1 MFPLMPPIRVL
12 LLADSHLG
20 FDLPVR
26 PRIRRRR
33 RGHDFQA
40 NFERALAPALAG
52 RVDVVVHGGDVF
64 HRSRV
69 PLSVAHAAYAPL
81 LRVAEAGI
89 PVLIV
94 PGNHERSRLPHVRL
108 GAHPGIRIFDRPR
121 TFVLRIGGARVAFAG
136 FPYQRYQVRSRFD
149 EVLARTGWRL
159 AEADVRLLVV
169 HHCVEGATVGPSDFT
184 FTTAPD
190 VIRGADL
197 PAGFAAVLSGHIH
210 RHQVL
215 GTDLRGRPLPA
226 PVLYPGS
233 VERTAIAEKDERKGF
248 MTLDVEPGDDGGRL
262 SGWRFHELPAR
273 PMLVREIR
281 LPLRAPRSLE
291 ARIRALLA
299 EAPADAVLRL
309 RVIGRLT
316 DDDRRVLAADRLR
329 AMSPPSMN
337 LEFRLPDEETGF
349 RTRRATR
356 RDRSVGRSV
365 EPPRDVRATILELPL

>member
-1 MFPLMPPIRVL
+1 MFPGMRPLRIL
-12 LLADSHLG
+12 LVADSHLG
-20 FDLPVR
+20 FDLPAR
-26 PRIRRRR
+26 PRVRRRR
-33 RGHDFQA
+33 RGLDFQA

-69 PLSVAHAAYAPL
+69 PVSVAHAAYAPL
-81 LRVAEAGI
+81 LRVASSGV
-89 PVLIV
+89 PVLIA
-94 PGNHERSRLPHVRL
+94 PGNHERGRLPHVRL
-108 GAHPGIRIFDRPR
+108 ASHPGIRVFDRPR
-121 TFVLRIGGARVAFAG
+121 TFALRVAGVRVAFAG
-136 FPYQRYQVRSRFD
+136 FPYQRWQVRSRFD
-149 EVLARTGWRL
+149 EVVERTGWR
-159 AEADVRLLVV
+159 AVEADARLLVL

-197 PAGFAAVLSGHIH
+197 PSSFAAVLSGHIH

-248 MTLDVEPGDDGGRL
+248 ITLEVEPGADGGRL

-281 LPLRAPRSLE
+281 LPLRSPGSLE
-291 ARIRALLA
+291 ARIRRLLA
-299 EAPADAVLRL
+299 DAPADAVLRL
-309 RVIGRLT
+309 RVTGPLAQQ
-316 DDDRRVLAADRLR
+316 DRPILAAERLR
-329 AMSPPSMN
+329 ALAPPTMN
-337 LEFRLPDEETGF
+337 VELRLPDEERPPN
-349 RTRRATR
+349 RTRSRSRSHR
-356 RDRSVGRSV
+356 RSAAKS
-365 EPPRDVRATILELPL
+365 ALLELPL

>member
-1 MFPLMPPIRVL
+1 MFPHMRPIRIL

-20 FDLPVR
+20 FDLPIR
-26 PRIRRRR
+26 PRVRRRR

-40 NFERALAPALAG
+40 NFERALAPALEG

-69 PLSVAHAAYAPL
+69 PASVAHAAYTPL
-81 LRVAEAGI
+81 LRVAAAGI

-108 GAHPGIRIFDRPR
+108 AGHPGLRIFDRPR
-121 TFVLRIGGARVAFAG
+121 TFLLRLGGARVAFAG

-149 EVLARTGWRL
+149 EMLEQTGWR
-159 AEADVRLLVV
+159 AFESDARLLVL

-190 VIRGADL
+190 VIRGAEL

-215 GTDLRGRPLPA
+215 GTDLRGRPLAA

-248 MTLDVEPGDDGGRL
+248 MTLDVVPGGAGGRL

-281 LPLRAPRSLE
+281 LPLRAPHSLE
-291 ARIRALLA
+291 PRIRALLA

-309 RVIGRLT
+309 RVTGTLT
-316 DDDRRVLAADRLR
+316 DDDRRILAADRLR
-329 AMSPPSMN
+329 AMSPPTMN
-337 LEFRLPDEETGF
+337 LELRLPDEERTF
-349 RTRRATR
+349 RTRRSTR
-356 RDRSVGRSV
+356 PDRPVDRGVDR
-365 EPPRDVRATILELPL
+365 PRDPRSPMLELPL